1 MKNLLLRSTTG
12 LIYVAVIILALTLG
26 NWAFLAMCLLLSL
39 SGIFEFYTLC
49 NTEIKQKKK
58 TLAVDMIGAVILIV
72 SFFAS
77 MLNVCSS
84 ISKDVYLLPYLSY
97 ILIRMVMQLYT
108 KEISP
113 LNNLA
118 YSLMGQIYVALP
130 FGLMSL
136 LYFDYATSQLLLVMF
151 IMIWLN
157 DTGAYLVGCTI
168 GKHKMF
174 PRISPKKSWEG
185 FVGGVIFAIG
195 GAVVAKMCF
204 AEVYQQLNLSQMIGL
219 AIVVTICAT
228 LGDLIESLIKRTLGV
243 KDSGKMLPGH
253 GGMLDRIDSLLL
265 VVPGMLCYMMLLN
278 ILG

>member
-1 MKNLLLRSTTG
+1 MKNLLLRGTTG
-12 LIYVAVIILALTLG
+12 LIYVAVIILALTMN
-26 NWAFLAMCLLLSL
+26 NWVFLAMCLLLSI
-39 SGIFEFYTLC
+39 SGVYEFYALC
-49 NTEIKQKKK
+49 NAEIKQKKI
-58 TLAVDMIGAVILIV
+58 TLAVDLIGAVIMII
-72 SFFAS
+72 SFFTA
-77 MLNVCSS
+77 MLDQFSYIHKEVF
-84 ISKDVYLLPYLSY
+84 ILPYLLY
-97 ILIRMVMQLYT
+97 IIIRMIMQLYT
-108 KEISP
+108 KETSP

-118 YSLMGQIYVALP
+118 YSILGQVYVALP

-136 LYFDYATSQLLLVMF
+136 LYFDYATPQLLLVMF

-185 FVGGVIFAIG
+185 FFGGVLFAIG
-195 GAVVAKMCF
+195 GAVVAKSCF
-204 AEVYQQLNLSQMIGL
+204 PEVYPQLNLAQMVGL
-219 AIVVTICAT
+219 AIVVTMCAT

-265 VVPGMLCYMMLLN
+265 VVPGVLCFMMFLK
-278 ILG
+278 IIG

>member
-12 LIYVAVIILALTLG
+12 LIYVAVIILALTL
-26 NWAFLAMCLLLSL
+26 NYWAFLGMCLLLSL
-39 SGIFEFYTLC
+39 AGIFEFYTLC
-49 NTEIKQKKK
+49 NTEIKQKKI
-58 TLAVDMIGAVILIV
+58 TLFVDLIGATILIV
-72 SFFAS
+72 SFFAY
-77 MLNVCSS
+77 MLNCCAS
-84 ISKDVYLLPYLSY
+84 IPNEVYVLPYLLY
-97 ILIRMVMQLYT
+97 VVIRMVMQLYT
-108 KEISP
+108 KELSP

-118 YSLMGQIYVALP
+118 YSFMGQIYVALP

-136 LYFDYATSQLLLVMF
+136 LYFDYATPQLLLAMF

-157 DTGAYLVGCTI
+157 DTGAYMVGCTI

-185 FVGGVIFAIG
+185 FFGGVAFAIG
-195 GAVVAKMCF
+195 GAVVAKLCF
-204 AEVYQQLNLSQMIGL
+204 AEVYPQMELVQMVGL
-219 AIVVTICAT
+219 AIVVTVCAT

-265 VVPGMLCYMMLLN
+265 VVPGMLCYMMFLK
-278 ILG
+278 IIG

>member
-118 YSLMGQIYVALP
+118 YSLMGQVYVALP

-136 LYFDYATSQLLLVMF
+136 LYFDYATPQLLLAMF
-151 IMIWLN
+151 VMIWLN

-204 AEVYQQLNLSQMIGL
+204 AEVYQQLSLSQMIGL

>member
-130 FGLMSL
+130 FGLMCL
-136 LYFDYATSQLLLVMF
+136 LYFDYATSQLLLAMF